1 MSKAHNKKRN
11 VGIVYEQ
18 LVSTVSRC
26 LIEGKSEEANK
37 ALRIV
42 KKYFAPGTELY
53 REFRLFNALSQTCVK
68 SDALASRI
76 LEDTKQA
83 VSHRNASKLRVEKS
97 HLINEIN
104 RSFDKDTFYKT
115 SVKNYKLFATIHTLI
130 EEWGNDY
137 PDVMR
142 RAQYESRLHEWL
154 MTPKL
159 DVSVESMKTPD
170 VSSLTVR
177 LMRESFNKKFGETLN
192 ENQRELLQTIAFG
205 GDTSKI
211 QSIMREHRSSALSAL
226 KSYQSQCENR
236 IVEQKIPNAVR
247 ILETLDTEDTSD
259 QNVAKFM
266 TVSRLCDEL
275 MEKNNG

>member
-1 MSKAHNKKRN
+1 MSKGHNKKRN

-18 LVSTVSRC
+18 LVSTVSKC
-26 LIEGKSEEANK
+26 LVEGKSDEANK

-53 REFRLFNALSQTCVK
+53 KEFRLFNALTQTHVK

-83 VSHRNASKLRVEKS
+83 VSQHNAIKLRSEKS
-97 HLINEIN
+97 NLINDIN
-104 RSFDKDTFYKT
+104 RTFNKDVFYNT
-115 SVKNYKLFATIHTLI
+115 PVKNYKYFATIHTLI
-130 EEWGNDY
+130 EEWRSDY

-154 MTPKL
+154 LTPKET
-159 DVSVESMKTPD
+159 VPVESMKTPN

-177 LMRESFNKKFGETLN
+177 IMRESFNKKFGDTLN

-205 GDTSKI
+205 GDEDKI
-211 QSIMREHRSSALSAL
+211 RSIMREHKNTAL
-226 KSYQSQCENR
+226 KALQRYKAQCDNR

-247 ILETLDTEDTSD
+247 VLETLDTEDASD

-275 MEKNNG
+275 TENNNG